1 MPLKLPARQ
10 LDHHISTI
18 CRQLEAAKFLQ
29 QCESEGRSV
38 VGVAADLN
46 SNLET
51 GTVPPIPTLFG
62 NSTERAHLSALV
74 ILCGKNVEEGFGI
87 TFRYSYFLNLYIF
100 NYVQYLMLKS
110 AYCLTFY
117 ISELQNFYNNRV

>member
-1 MPLKLPARQ
+1 MCHFLGSKGRDSESPASNAPDSPEILPSSEIQLPLKLPARQ
-10 LDHHISTI
+10 LDHHVSTI

-38 VGVAADLN
+38 VGVATDLN

-87 TFRYSYFLNLYIF
+87 TFRLATSL
-100 NYVQYLMLKS
+100 VK
-110 AYCLTFY
+110 
-117 ISELQNFYNNRV
+117 